1 MWRCTLPHPRNF
13 TYNLLMHHDELLS
26 TLRQSAAVKLLQGQ
40 NAPLVLSFLYDQF
53 KQKQRVT
60 VPHTVMLE
68 NLTAYLEALQESHP
82 ERYGGTAVSYLRL
95 WCDENHRFL
104 RRYYESDSDDPVYEL
119 TPDTER
125 VIAWIEELQ
134 KSDFVGTESRFL
146 RIFDLLQ
153 EIVIYSTED
162 VETRLA
168 QLEKEKAQLQAQIDA
183 IRATGRIE
191 QYSQTQIKERFF
203 EASDVARRLL
213 ADFREVE
220 ENFRTI
226 ARQVQEQ
233 QLALEARKGQIV
245 RHVLEADDAL
255 KESDQG
261 RSFYTFWEF
270 LISPQRQEALQEL
283 LTAVYQLPD
292 LQQIDPTQGQR
303 LRRLKRSLID
313 AAAKIVESNRRL
325 GEQLRKLLD
334 EQNLAEAR
342 RVMELA
348 TEIKQAAVQLA
359 AAPPAGKEFLWIE
372 STPAIDMPMERPLW
386 TPTTTTSYASI
397 APAAETLDL
406 SAANLAALF
415 SQFYVDESRLR
426 RHIATLLER
435 HPAVT
440 LGEVTA
446 IYPLTQGLAEL
457 VTYMAVAARDEHHLI
472 DENNWEE
479 VKLGANGR
487 AAHLPLVIFKREP
500 QRYEEH
506 KENPL

>member
-1 MWRCTLPHPRNF
+1 
-13 TYNLLMHHDELLS
+13 MHHDDLLS
-26 TLRQSAAVKLLQGQ
+26 SLRQSAAVKLLQSQ
-40 NAPLVLSFLYDQF
+40 NAPLILSFLVDQF

-60 VPHTVMLE
+60 IPHTVMIE

-82 ERYGGTAVSYLRL
+82 GRYSGTAVTYLRL
-95 WCDENHRFL
+95 WCDDDHRFL
-104 RRYYESDSDDPVYEL
+104 RRYYETGSDDPIYEL

-125 VIAWIEELQ
+125 AIAWIEELQ

-153 EIVIYSTED
+153 EIVTYGTED
-162 VETRLA
+162 VEARLA
-168 QLEKEKAQLQAQIDA
+168 HLEKEKAQIQAQIDA
-183 IRATGRIE
+183 IKATGQIE

-203 EASDVARRLL
+203 EANDVARRLL

-220 ENFRTI
+220 ENFRVI

-233 QLALEARKGQIV
+233 QLALEVRKGQIV
-245 RHVLEADDAL
+245 RHVLEADTTL

-270 LISPQRQEALQEL
+270 LISAQRQEELQAL

-292 LQQIDPTQGQR
+292 LQHIEPAQGQR

-348 TEIKQAAVQLA
+348 TEIKQTAVQLA
-359 AAPPAGKEFLWIE
+359 DQPPDKKAFLWIE
-372 STPAIDMPMERPLW
+372 ANPALDMPLERPLW
-386 TPTTTTSYASI
+386 TPPITTSYADVE
-397 APAAETLDL
+397 PAAETLDL
-406 SAANLAALF
+406 SLSHLAALF

-426 RHIATLLER
+426 RHVAALLDKSV
-435 HPAVT
+435 AVT
-440 LGEVTA
+440 LGQVTA
-446 IYPLTQGLAEL
+446 VYPITQGLAEL
-457 VTYMAVAARDEHHLI
+457 VTYVTLAAYDEAHQI
-472 DENNWEE
+472 DETGWEE
-479 VKLGANGR
+479 IRLGENGR
-487 AAHLPLVIFKREP
+487 VVRLPLVVFK
-500 QRYEEH
+500 
-506 KENPL
+506 KK